1 MWAAKE
7 DQRPQKGWWAPG
19 VYINQCRRCS
29 DYFIGDK
36 RSGICADC
44 AYNPNPKP
52 KGIQVIT
59 TKTNHD
65 SFDDALRAAKA
76 GDVITLEPGREYTTR
91 GAWAFP
97 DRGFISVPSGVTI
110 IATGATITLK
120 DPVTSTHG
128 KERPDRDLQL
138 LWCGE
143 EVVIE
148 GGTWDAGGVI
158 DNPGWFCGGLRFHGR
173 FEIRNAKIMGLS
185 GSRKSGTPVGEV
197 ESFAISSKGQTAGSI
212 VERVRVN
219 LCKTGHPDDYVS
231 GIFVGSTGKQKSS
244 KPSIVRE
251 CHVDLGQ
258 HGQFAY
264 ACNHDTRFA
273 NCYGIASRGFYN
285 DTGDTVA
292 QLDGCDLIGSYA
304 GISLVGSKTIVTE
317 RTVVAYECRVTA
329 PRLVEWFE
337 QDPIMS
343 GSVILSGG
351 WFKGE
356 YATAIKGSHG
366 GIILDQV
373 RLPTDAEHA
382 LGPGS
387 TPPVVF
393 AEIAANE

>member
-1 MWAAKE
+1 M
-7 DQRPQKGWWAPG
+7 
-19 VYINQCRRCS
+19 
-29 DYFIGDK
+29 
-36 RSGICADC
+36 
-44 AYNPNPKP
+44 
-52 KGIQVIT
+52 IT
-59 TKTNHD
+59 TKTTHD
-65 SFDDALRAAKA
+65 SFDDALRAAKS

-91 GAWAFP
+91 GAWAFHET
-97 DRGFISVPSGVTI
+97 GFISVPSGVTI

-120 DPVTSTHG
+120 YPVTSTNG
-128 KERPDRDLQL
+128 NERPDRDLQL

-148 GGTWDAGGVI
+148 GGTWDAGG
-158 DNPGWFCGGLRFHGR
+158 DAHPGWHCGGLRFHGR
-173 FEIRNAKIMGLS
+173 FEIRNAKIIGLS
-185 GSRKSGTPVGEV
+185 GSRNSGTPSGEV

-219 LCKTGHPDDYVS
+219 LCKTWHPDDYVS

-244 KPSIVRE
+244 APSLVVGCE
-251 CHVDLGQ
+251 VDLGEY
-258 HGQFAY
+258 GQFAY
-264 ACNHDTRFA
+264 ACNHDTRFKQ
-273 NCYGIASRGFYN
+273 CIGKASRGFYN

-292 QLDGCDLIGSYA
+292 QLDGCDIVGSYA
-304 GISLVGSKTIVTE
+304 GLSIVGSKTITTE

-337 QDPIMS
+337 QDAMMS

-351 WFKGE
+351 WFSGQ

-373 RLPTDAEHA
+373 RLPADAKHHLEPH
-382 LGPGS
+382 S